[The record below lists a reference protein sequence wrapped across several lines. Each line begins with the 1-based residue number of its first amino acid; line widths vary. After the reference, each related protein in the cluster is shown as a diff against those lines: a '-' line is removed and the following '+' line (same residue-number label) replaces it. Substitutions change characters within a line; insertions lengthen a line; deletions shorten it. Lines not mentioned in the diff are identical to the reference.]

1 MIRSEIGTF
10 LNENCASES
19 TTLTNY
25 TNTMSITLLNSTMDK
40 DRFRSSVIGLLMS
53 EMANQPN
60 SPQTNQPS
68 GSYGTQQQ
76 PIIIVQ
82 PPAQQIYFNQP
93 SGSSSLYD
101 RGFNYDTSRPERN
114 AQGKKNLFMNIQNFI
129 IFTQKFCTKFH
140 SKFSFQKYSI
150 NFNKQAT
157 FAFLPIVYHHNDDH
171 LLAIGQMVCHL
182 N

>member
-1 MIRSEIGTF
+1 MIRLEIGTF

-40 DRFRSSVIGLLMS
+40 ERFRSSIIGLLMS

-60 SPQTNQPS
+60 SPQMNQPS
-68 GSYGTQQQ
+68 GLYGAQQQ

-114 AQGKKNLFMNIQNFI
+114 AQGKKSFYEYS
-129 IFTQKFCTKFH
+129 KFH
-140 SKFSFQKYSI
+140 
-150 NFNKQAT
+150 NF
-157 FAFLPIVYHHNDDH
+157 
-171 LLAIGQMVCHL
+171 
-182 N
+182 